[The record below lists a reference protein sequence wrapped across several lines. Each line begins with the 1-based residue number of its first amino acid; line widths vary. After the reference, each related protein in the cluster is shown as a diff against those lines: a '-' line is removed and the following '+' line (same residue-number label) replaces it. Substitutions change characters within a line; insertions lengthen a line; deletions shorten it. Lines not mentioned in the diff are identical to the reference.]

1 MSNNG
6 HFNIPGKLFLA
17 GEYAVT
23 QVGNP
28 ALIAAVQ
35 KGLQITIADQADY
48 SQIDS
53 DTIPEALI
61 FDINQVIQPTNSRW
75 GYVQATLQLV
85 LAYCKR
91 TGLTDTWSNFKLT
104 IKSDMVANGQKLGL
118 GSSAA
123 ITVGIVRAL
132 NFFFKLDLPLLTQF
146 KLSALAH
153 LQVQGNGSL
162 GDVAA
167 ITYGGVIAYQRP
179 QFTTSISAQ
188 GVDIID
194 QPWPGLKI
202 TPLVW
207 PTDWQLLLGATGQA
221 ADTKKALAK
230 NRLTASFYQDNQ
242 AIIKQLLQTVQVGN
256 YTGLRHSLNANQS
269 LLTSNLPS
277 AYLTPKLHIL
287 LASLEQQ
294 ACAGKVSGAG
304 FGDNGF
310 AILNHL
316 EQKQALEPVWQ
327 AAGIQCQLLK
337 IAPTRTV

>member
-6 HFNIPGKLFLA
+6 HFTVPGKLFLA

-23 QVGNP
+23 KVGNP

-35 KGLQITIADQADY
+35 KGLHITIVAQDNY

-53 DTIPEALI
+53 DTIPNPLV
-61 FDINQVIQPTNSRW
+61 FDINQAIQASNSSW
-75 GYVQATLQLV
+75 CYVAATLRLV

-91 TGLTDTWSNFKLT
+91 AGLTAPWPNFKLT
-104 IKSDMVANGQKLGL
+104 IKSDMVLDGQKLGL

-132 NFFFKLDLPLLTQF
+132 NCFFKLDLPLLTQF
-146 KLSALAH
+146 KLAALAH

-179 QFTTSISAQ
+179 QITNIMPAQ
-188 GVDIID
+188 DIDLVD
-194 QPWPGLKI
+194 QPWPDLKI
-202 TPLVW
+202 TPLIW
-207 PTDWQLLLGATGQA
+207 PTNWQLLLGATGQA
-221 ADTKKALAK
+221 ADTKKALEK
-230 NRLTASFYQDNQ
+230 NRLMASFYQDSQ
-242 AIIKQLLQTVQVGN
+242 AIMERLLHAVQAGD
-256 YTGLRHSLNANQS
+256 YTGLRHSLNANQD
-269 LLTSNLPS
+269 LLISNLPP
-277 AYLTPKLHIL
+277 AYLTPKLHIF

-294 ACAGKVSGAG
+294 TCAGKISGAG

-310 AILNHL
+310 AILNRL
-316 EQKQALEPVWQ
+316 EQKQDLELVWQ
-327 AAGIQCQLLK
+327 AAGIQCQLLT